1 MVNKVINRL
10 EKKRKLYALIERR
23 WLIEDLL
30 ALDSIQDYAVHYWCL
45 IPSTILTR
53 NEYLADCLWLFFAQ
67 KQIR

>member
-30 ALDSIQDYAVHYWCL
+30 ALDSIQDYAVRHWRL
-45 IPSTILTR
+45 VSSTILAR
-53 NEYLADCLWLFFAQ
+53 IEYLVDCLWLLFAQ
-67 KQIR
+67 KQIS